1 MTDLLTP
8 TDGGQGGA
16 PPAQVA
22 QAPSAATTL
31 TTEPAVTPVAAPA
44 WLAGADE
51 ARVGY
56 VQNKGWTDP
65 TQVVES
71 YVNLEKLLGADRAG
85 RTVVLPNPDA
95 APAELASFYDKLGRP
110 SDPSGY
116 KIPVPEGVPPEFATG
131 VAAKL
136 HELGIPKAAGEGLA
150 AWWNEQAT
158 AAQAAGKATLD
169 ASIAAD
175 DAALRTAWG
184 AAFQQ
189 NVAQAQAAVR
199 GLGID
204 KATIDKMEANMG
216 LKATMELFQKIGAK
230 TGEPDFVT
238 GEGGQKFG
246 NALTPG
252 QALAKIAELKAD
264 RDFTGKLSRGDAG
277 ARAEL
282 SKLNAF
288 AYPEG

>member
-1 MTDLLTP
+1 LT
-8 TDGGQGGA
+8 
-16 PPAQVA
+16 
-22 QAPSAATTL
+22 
-31 TTEPAVTPVAAPA
+31 
-44 WLAGADE
+44 GADE

-136 HELGIPKAAGEGLA
+136 HELGIPKAAGDGLA

-158 AAQAAGKATLD
+158 AAQTASNAALD
-169 ASIAAD
+169 ASIATD
-175 DAALRTAWG
+175 DAALKTAWG

-189 NVAQAQAAVR
+189 NVALAQAAVR

-264 RDFTGKLSRGDAG
+264 RDFITKLSRGDAG

-288 AYPEG
+288 AYPEGS